1 MSLYSRFK
9 GALRRQGIKGT
20 VVKTVGVI
28 ADYWFDWRHGTDTIA
43 TARLEQLTIDTES
56 REHGTSYEG
65 IRVLPARRAIPYLR
79 QRVDGGV
86 FVDLGCGKGKAV
98 MIAAQVGMPARG
110 IEFARELCDVARRN
124 WKSFQTK
131 AGCRAELCEIIEG
144 DVTTYAYPTDETIYF
159 INNPFDEVILAKV
172 VASVTASAQRSPR
185 RVLIVICNLSPHF
198 RAVMDQQQEFKLIE
212 VPVFWSYPFSVF
224 SNQPDQAGRLA
235 GE

>member
-1 MSLYSRFK
+1 MSLFSRFK
-9 GALRRQGIKGT
+9 GAMRRQGIRS
-20 VVKTVGVI
+20 VFVKTVGVV
-28 ADYWFDWRHGTDTIA
+28 ADYWFDWRSGTDTIA
-43 TARLEQLTIDTES
+43 TSRLDKLTIETES

-65 IRVLPARRAIPYLR
+65 IRVLPARKAIPYLR
-79 QRVDGGV
+79 RLVQGGV

-98 MIAAQVGMPARG
+98 MIAAEAGIPARG

-124 WKSFQTK
+124 WASFHTK
-131 AGCRAELCEIIEG
+131 AGCGPELCEIIEG

-172 VASVTASAQRSPR
+172 VAHVTASAKRQPR

-198 RAVMDQQQEFKLIE
+198 RAVMDQQQEFKLVE

-224 SNQPDQAGRLA
+224 SNRPN
-235 GE
+235 

>member
-9 GALRRQGIKGT
+9 GALRRQGVKGT

-43 TARLEQLTIDTES
+43 TSRLDNLTIETAS

-65 IRVLPARRAIPYLR
+65 IRVLPARRAIPHLR
-79 QRVDGGV
+79 KLVAGGV

-98 MIAAQVGMPARG
+98 MLAAQAGLPSRG
-110 IEFARELCDVARRN
+110 IEFARELCEVARRN
-124 WKSFQTK
+124 WASFHVK
-131 AGCRAELCEIIEG
+131 AGCRPEACAIVEG

-172 VASVTASAQRSPR
+172 VANVTDSAKRQPR

-224 SNQPDQAGRLA
+224 SNRPN
-235 GE
+235 